1 MSDIAEV
8 SPVTDALL
16 SALRTETGKQI
27 GDAKKPD
34 SPNPPPTSFYPY
46 AILYVG
52 TPALT
57 GSFVHPNEDGI
68 HRAQVT
74 SVAKERRG
82 AEWMRDRA
90 REVLLDAD
98 LAIEGYAVVWSELE
112 SAPPITRDDDVSPPL
127 FYAVDI
133 FRLHVTPLD
142 SGS

>member
-1 MSDIAEV
+1 MSDVAEV

-16 SALRTETGKQI
+16 IALRTTGKQI
-27 GDAKKPD
+27 GDAIKPP

-52 TPALT
+52 TPALD
-57 GSFVHPNEDGI
+57 GNLLNPNEDGI

-74 SVAKERRG
+74 SVAKDRRG

-90 REVLLDAD
+90 REVLLDTD
-98 LAIEGYAVVWSELE
+98 LDIEGHVIVWSELE
-112 SAPPITRDDDVSPPL
+112 SSPPITRDDDVSPPL

-133 FRLHVTPLD
+133 FRLYVTPAA